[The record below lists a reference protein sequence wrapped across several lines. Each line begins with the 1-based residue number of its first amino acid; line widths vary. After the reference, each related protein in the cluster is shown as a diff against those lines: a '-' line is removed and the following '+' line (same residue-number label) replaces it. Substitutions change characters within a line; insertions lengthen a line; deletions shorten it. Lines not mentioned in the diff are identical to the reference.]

1 MQPIEYISLGIMGIA
16 FLRCLFKLFYIHL
29 GTSFLNIYLFI
40 CIHFQIGRSSESP
53 IDFVVMDT
61 VPGNKPTDK
70 INTQSTISRFAC
82 RLLCNRDEG
91 DLSAMIFAA
100 GFDSSRNIFLGKKV
114 NLDYRN

>member
-1 MQPIEYISLGIMGIA
+1 
-16 FLRCLFKLFYIHL
+16 
-29 GTSFLNIYLFI
+29 
-40 CIHFQIGRSSESP
+40 
-53 IDFVVMDT
+53 MDT

-100 GFDSSRNIFLGKKV
+100 GFDSSRNIFLGKLNR
-114 NLDYRN
+114 NLLPIRSPKLGSVEPT

>member
-1 MQPIEYISLGIMGIA
+1 MV
-16 FLRCLFKLFYIHL
+16 FL
-29 GTSFLNIYLFI
+29 
-40 CIHFQIGRSSESP
+40 QIGRSSESP

-100 GFDSSRNIFLGKKV
+100 GFDSSRNIFLGKPFIHTSFQVAKLGELTV
-114 NLDYRN
+114 YIHYSVVSGLFIK

>member
-1 MQPIEYISLGIMGIA
+1 MHFQMDLRNL
-16 FLRCLFKLFYIHL
+16 FLIKHYYYF
-29 GTSFLNIYLFI
+29 FL
-40 CIHFQIGRSSESP
+40 QIGRSSESP

-100 GFDSSRNIFLGKKV
+100 GFDSSRNIFLGKPF
-114 NLDYRN
+114 NSYEFS